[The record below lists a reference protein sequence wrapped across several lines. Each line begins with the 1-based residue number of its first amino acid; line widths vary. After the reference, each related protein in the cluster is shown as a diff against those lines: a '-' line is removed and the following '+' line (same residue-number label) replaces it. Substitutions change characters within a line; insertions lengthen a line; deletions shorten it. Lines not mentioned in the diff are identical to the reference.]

1 MVIYRSLILNVTIF
15 LMQEALQLFYLKKR
29 SLFPF
34 LNHDSTAA
42 INKRFSHHLEN
53 HKVIQFFFHVFISY
67 SFIFLLM
74 LCCSLGNRVPLHFSL
89 LSVFKALNFNIF
101 LQKDF
106 PIPTLEAPLLKIKLR
121 FFFHLYPFSHT
132 PFFCLAPSLSLS
144 MYKPA

>member
-1 MVIYRSLILNVTIF
+1 MVIYRSFILNVTIF

-42 INKRFSHHLEN
+42 INTRFSHHLEN

-67 SFIFLLM
+67 SFIFLLLM

-121 FFFHLYPFSHT
+121 FFFSPLPFFSHSLLLS
-132 PFFCLAPSLSLS
+132 CSLSFSL
-144 MYKPA
+144 YV